1 MNMQTSNVM
10 APPAPKTIGQMELPV
25 AMMRDILI
33 KSIFRMNANSVS
45 EISRVICLPVP
56 VTQELVDMA
65 RRQLLLEATGTMS
78 ASAGNEMGY
87 QLTDSGK
94 ARALDALAQSEYFG
108 AMPVPLGIY
117 SEQIKRQSIRNMD
130 WFEVVSTRGYI
141 NDGKVAYY
149 QVTLEIGFKYENKG

>member
-1 MNMQTSNVM
+1 MNMQTTNVT
-10 APPAPKTIGQMELPV
+10 APPAPKTIGQMQLPV

-33 KSIFRMNANSVS
+33 KSIFRMNMNLVS

-108 AMPVPLGIY
+108 AMPVPLAIY
-117 SEQIKRQSIRNMD
+117 SEQIKRQSIHNIAI
-130 WFEVVSTRGYI
+130 TREQL
-141 NDGKVAYY
+141 NLRFTV
-149 QVTLEIGFKYENKG
+149 